1 MEERRPPKVHAQSD
15 APSDAPSYAMQV
27 LTTEHWS
34 LLATRSQGFNEAFA
48 RAGLFLTILTGS
60 VVALAL
66 VAQASEF
73 DERFTTFALVLMPV
87 VLFIGLSTLVR
98 LVQNNFEDVQWVIG
112 MNRIRH
118 AYLEREPELAPYFVT
133 SPYDDE
139 TGVMTTLGAT
149 PWREQMRGTHA
160 FVTTPGMLAVVNAT
174 LAGVIAAMAASVVG
188 TGPGIAAAAGVLGFL
203 ICYAALHRYTLKQIK
218 LFRRWNQPRF
228 PTPE

>member
-1 MEERRPPKVHAQSD
+1 MSVRSNVDAQPGGVRRDVADLPKPP
-15 APSDAPSYAMQV
+15 
-27 LTTEHWS
+27 E
-34 LLATRSQGFNEAFA
+34 G
-48 RAGLFLTILTGS
+48 LTILTGS

-87 VLFIGLSTLVR
+87 VLFIGMSTLVR

-118 AYLEREPELAPYFVT
+118 AYLEREPDLAPYFVT

-160 FVTTPGMLAVVNAT
+160 FVTTPGMLAVVNAV
-174 LAGVIAAMAASVVG
+174 LAGVIAAMAASVAG
-188 TGPGIAAAAGVLGFL
+188 TGPGIATVIGVLVSSSATPPSIDTRRNRSSCSADGTSHDSP
-203 ICYAALHRYTLKQIK
+203 HRSNAEPELPIAVSRRPRSTTL
-218 LFRRWNQPRF
+218 
-228 PTPE
+228 T

>member
-34 LLATRSQGFNEAFA
+34 LLATRGQGFNEAFA

-66 VAQASEF
+66 VAQASAF

-87 VLFIGLSTLVR
+87 VLFIGVSTLVR
-98 LVQNNFEDVQWVIG
+98 LVQNNFEDVQWVLG

-118 AYLEREPELAPYFVT
+118 AYLEREPDLAPYFVT
-133 SPYDDE
+133 SPHYDE

-149 PWREQMRGTHA
+149 AWQEQMRGTHA

-188 TGPGIAAAAGVLGFL
+188 TGPAVAAAAGVLGFV

-218 LFRRWNQPRF
+218 LVRRWNQPRF